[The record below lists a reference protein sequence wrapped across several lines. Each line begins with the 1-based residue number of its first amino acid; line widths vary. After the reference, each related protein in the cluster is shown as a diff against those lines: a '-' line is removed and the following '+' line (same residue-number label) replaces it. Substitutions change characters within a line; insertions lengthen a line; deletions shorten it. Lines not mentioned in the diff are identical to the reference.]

1 MLGKMEQKS
10 ENVDLDHF
18 TKQILI
24 MEKMLEKASDH
35 NQAVVRQ
42 IEKMKNI
49 VNCNQGLFEKM
60 WANDK
65 DLATR
70 PQGEVLNEAINS
82 NMKRHALNIQEKVT
96 NYTILITVY
105 IFYGLFV

>member
-1 MLGKMEQKS
+1 MLGKMELKS
-10 ENVDLDHF
+10 EYIDLDHF
-18 TKQILI
+18 TNQLRI
-24 MEKMLEKASDH
+24 MEKLLEKASDH

-65 DLATR
+65 NLATQ
-70 PQGEVLNEAINS
+70 PQGDVLNEAINS
-82 NMKRHALNIQEKVT
+82 NMKRHAFNIQEKVT
-96 NYTILITVY
+96 NFTI
-105 IFYGLFV
+105 

>member
-1 MLGKMEQKS
+1 MLSKMDQNS
-10 ENVDLDHF
+10 ENVALHHF
-18 TKQILI
+18 TQQLQI
-24 MEKMLEKASDH
+24 MEKMLEKASDY
-35 NQAVVRQ
+35 NKAVIRQ

-65 DLATR
+65 DFI
-70 PQGEVLNEAINS
+70 PQHQGDALSEARNS

-96 NYTILITVY
+96 NITI
-105 IFYGLFV
+105 